1 MAQFF
6 TSLVTILLFT
16 FTLSAQNITVT
27 AAIGLADDFCTFP
40 VNDPDTDCINVPVAN
55 NSLTYLPGEDGQ
67 ILITYRITNNSPGT
81 ITSVLLTDSDRGTIL
96 PVSTVNIPPGAV
108 RTTTRIFA
116 AETLPR
122 DVTPTVTATLESS
135 TGMSTTVTDTYD
147 FEVVAPSVTTS
158 IELYR
163 AEEECTDPEDLVT
176 CGPSTSGNATLSIVP
191 GDNMYFELNVTNSG
205 LSTLTSHNVTITE
218 LGVSISSSGLITP
231 ITTFTFRA
239 IPTVPTMP
247 GTYNYT
253 ANYTSEDLAGNPV
266 SSNIPITLIIP
277 EPEAAVEIQLY
288 VARDF
293 CPDPEDLASC
303 PVGSSGTNTLTIPPG
318 RNVYVEFDITNTGF
332 DTLTNHEATIPSW
345 GDVTS
350 TSLRLQPGG
359 TIIVRNFIAAPTL
372 PGTYNYTGVYTAE
385 DLAGNEFSI
394 SLPITLEV
402 PTPEASVEVQLYVA
416 RDFCPDPED
425 LASCPVGSS
434 GTNTLTIPPGRNVY
448 VEFDITNTGLDTLTN
463 HVATIPGWDD
473 VTSTSLR
480 LRQGGTIIVR
490 NFIAAPTLP
499 GTYNYT
505 GVYTAEDDFG
515 NEVSINLP
523 ITLVVPAPVASVE
536 VELYVARDFCPDPE
550 DLASCPVGSSG
561 TNTLTIPPGR
571 NVYVEFDITNT
582 GLDTLT
588 NHVATIPGWDDVTST
603 SLRLRQGGT
612 IIVRNLIA
620 APTLPGTY
628 NYTGVYTAEDD
639 FGNEFSIN
647 LPITLEVPAPEASL
661 AVELYL
667 AEDLCTDPNSL
678 ATCSVGSS
686 GTTTLTLAPGSNAY
700 IEFEVTN
707 TGIDTLTNHNA
718 TIMGW
723 GDITSTSARIGP
735 VPILILRNLLAA
747 PTLPGTYNFTA
758 VYTAEDDFGNEVSIS
773 LPVTVIVDCS
783 LGDNVPPIANCQDI
797 SLTVM
802 DGITSTITAGQIND
816 GSFDQC
822 GSVSGALDI
831 TEFTCAD
838 VGDNTV
844 TLTITD
850 EEGNSSDCQ
859 ATVTVEAD
867 ENIALGPVGECVSV
881 NTPLG
886 PLSVNNFINI
896 TGPEGR
902 LIAAVRKG
910 SNPQITSVQI
920 ELYREASETA
930 GTGDELRVSKR
941 LTITPLNMSGNPVNP
956 LAPVDVRIYYREA
969 ELLALEGESGLD
981 RSNFQL
987 VKDNASC
994 GAGGF
999 TGLNAGVLNTTKGV
1013 LGCANASDYYETTV
1027 LSFSTFYLFADA
1039 TILPVDWSSFTATA
1053 KGQDVLLN
1061 WATTAEENNSHFE
1074 VERSTDGRQFQFLAK
1089 VESSGSSFGDEY
1101 SFLDDQPISGT
1112 NYYRIKQVDF
1122 DGSSSFSEIRQ
1133 VRMESSV
1140 NVKVFP
1146 NPAHDFLYLEGL
1158 DGEQVEITN
1167 GQGKTVLQYTYQVA
1181 SPIPVAQ
1188 LPAGLY
1194 FLRTSAGV
1202 LRWVKS

>member
-1 MAQFF
+1 
-6 TSLVTILLFT
+6 
-16 FTLSAQNITVT
+16 
-27 AAIGLADDFCTFP
+27 
-40 VNDPDTDCINVPVAN
+40 
-55 NSLTYLPGEDGQ
+55 
-67 ILITYRITNNSPGT
+67 
-81 ITSVLLTDSDRGTIL
+81 
-96 PVSTVNIPPGAV
+96 
-108 RTTTRIFA
+108 
-116 AETLPR
+116 
-122 DVTPTVTATLESS
+122 
-135 TGMSTTVTDTYD
+135 
-147 FEVVAPSVTTS
+147 
-158 IELYR
+158 
-163 AEEECTDPEDLVT
+163 
-176 CGPSTSGNATLSIVP
+176 
-191 GDNMYFELNVTNSG
+191 
-205 LSTLTSHNVTITE
+205 
-218 LGVSISSSGLITP
+218 
-231 ITTFTFRA
+231 
-239 IPTVPTMP
+239 
-247 GTYNYT
+247 
-253 ANYTSEDLAGNPV
+253 
-266 SSNIPITLIIP
+266 
-277 EPEAAVEIQLY
+277 
-288 VARDF
+288 
-293 CPDPEDLASC
+293 
-303 PVGSSGTNTLTIPPG
+303 
-318 RNVYVEFDITNTGF
+318 
-332 DTLTNHEATIPSW
+332 
-345 GDVTS
+345 
-350 TSLRLQPGG
+350 
-359 TIIVRNFIAAPTL
+359 
-372 PGTYNYTGVYTAE
+372 
-385 DLAGNEFSI
+385 
-394 SLPITLEV
+394 
-402 PTPEASVEVQLYVA
+402 
-416 RDFCPDPED
+416 
-425 LASCPVGSS
+425 
-434 GTNTLTIPPGRNVY
+434 
-448 VEFDITNTGLDTLTN
+448 
-463 HVATIPGWDD
+463 
-473 VTSTSLR
+473 
-480 LRQGGTIIVR
+480 
-490 NFIAAPTLP
+490 
-499 GTYNYT
+499 
-505 GVYTAEDDFG
+505 TAEDDFG
-515 NEVSINLP
+515 NEFSINLP
-523 ITLVVPAPVASVE
+523 ITLVVPAPVAAVE

-920 ELYREASETA
+920 ELYRESSETA
-930 GTGDELRVSKR
+930 GTGDELRTSKR

-999 TGLNAGVLNTTKGV
+999 TGLNVGVLNTTKGV